1 MTVQLVRQ
9 QTKNITN
16 LLLNYCIYMK
26 ATDMLNKVKELV
38 GVEASQETP
47 EIKLAQATLENG
59 TVIESETFEAG
70 SEVFI
75 VTEEEKV
82 ALPIGE
88 YTLEDGEQLTV
99 EEEGIIASIGA
110 AEEPAEEPA
119 EEASEE
125 VKAEEEEQE
134 MAYATKE
141 ELAEVKSMIEEIKA
155 MIEKEEMSEENS
167 SEVKSEE
174 TTTKVVYSSKE
185 EMSEQEPEKVKHNP
199 EAVADKQLNL
209 LSKNKRGMSTMDR
222 VLQRMVNNNK

>member
-1 MTVQLVRQ
+1 
-9 QTKNITN
+9 
-16 LLLNYCIYMK
+16 MK
-26 ATDMLNKVKELV
+26 ATDMLNRVKELV
-38 GVEASQETP
+38 GVEASEETQEV
-47 EIKLAQATLENG
+47 KLAQATLENG

-88 YTLEDGEQLTV
+88 YTLEDGEILTV

-110 AEEPAEEPA
+110 AVEEEAPAE

-141 ELAEVKSMIEEIKA
+141 ELAELKSMVEEIKS
-155 MIEKEEMSEENS
+155 MIEKEEMSEEGS
-167 SEVKSEE
+167 SVKSEE

-209 LSKNKRGMSTMDR
+209 LSKNKGAMSTMDR
-222 VLQRMVNNNK
+222 VLQRMANNNK